1 MTTVKDI
8 YITLDKIAPFSLV
21 HGGDNSG
28 LLVGSLGGTVNK
40 VLLTLDITNEA
51 VREAAA
57 GGAEVIVS
65 HHPVIYDPLS
75 VISEENPAAL
85 AFRLNIA
92 CICSH
97 SPLDLAAGGINDII
111 YGLLKEPF
119 GLSEPSAFIEEIH
132 ENRGYGLICESSA
145 GLSSEEAARSLKSV
159 FGCRT
164 VRYVK
169 SQRPIKKLAFCSG
182 GAGGNTSRIISMG
195 LDAYITGDIKYDQFI
210 AAKNAGISL
219 FDCGHFYTEVIV
231 LEYLKK
237 RFSDELPGISVKI
250 AESARDPVEYVF

>member
-8 YITLDKIAPFSLV
+8 YETLDKIAPFSLI

-28 LLVGSLGGTVNK
+28 LLVGGFGGIVNK
-40 VLLTLDITNEA
+40 VMLTLDITNEA
-51 VREAAA
+51 VREAAEA
-57 GGAEVIVS
+57 GAEVIVS
-65 HHPVIYDPLS
+65 HHPVIYDPLYA
-75 VISEENPAAL
+75 ISEENPAAL
-85 AFRLNIA
+85 AFRHNIA

-97 SPLDLAAGGINDII
+97 SPLDLAVGGINDLI

-132 ENRGYGLICESSA
+132 KGRGYGLICESSA
-145 GLSSEEAARSLKSV
+145 GLSSDGAARALKNI
-159 FGCRT
+159 FGCGA

-182 GAGGNTSRIISMG
+182 GAGGNTSKIISMG
-195 LDAYITGDIKYDQFI
+195 LDAYIAGDIKYDQFI
-210 AAKNAGISL
+210 AANNAGISL
-219 FDCGHFYTEVIV
+219 FDCGHFHTEVIV

-237 RFSDELPGISVKI
+237 RFSDELPGISFKI
-250 AESARDPVEYVF
+250 AESARDPAEYVL